1 MASIELNDASVE
13 IPIFNSR
20 GRSLKTTLI
29 RRVGGQVEADDRDVV
44 TVKALRKLN
53 LSLRPG
59 DRLGLIGHNG
69 AGKSTLLRVFAGS
82 YEPSTGQA
90 HIIGT
95 VSSLIDMEMGMD
107 PELTGA
113 DNIIQRG
120 VFLGMSL
127 KEARRAIPAIAE
139 FSELGPYLHLPMRTY
154 SSGMRMRLA
163 FATSTTRRPDIL
175 LFDEMIS
182 FGDAGFATR
191 AKARLDAM
199 MDNAKILVLA
209 SHDISSLETYCNRA
223 VLLEAGSI
231 VAEGSVSQVWK
242 RYIAGVAAVNV
253 PEQNDIAPIEPED
266 GIDPADASAVDVL
279 PADVPG

>member
-1 MASIELNDASVE
+1 MASIELVDASVE

-29 RRVGGQVEADDRDVV
+29 RRVGGQVETDDRDTV
-44 TVKALRKLN
+44 TVKALRRLN

-82 YEPSTGQA
+82 YEPSTGRADIQ
-90 HIIGT
+90 GT

-127 KEARRAIPAIAE
+127 KEARRAIPKIAE

-163 FATSTTRRPDIL
+163 FATSTTRHPDIL

-182 FGDAGFATR
+182 FGDASFATR

-209 SHDISSLETYCNRA
+209 SHDIASLKTYCNRA

-231 VAEGSVSQVWK
+231 LGEGTVDEVWN
-242 RYIAGVAAVNV
+242 RYIAGLERAADPPS
-253 PEQNDIAPIEPED
+253 PEAAAYDDDED
-266 GIDPADASAVDVL
+266 GSPEAQARDILSADL
-279 PADVPG
+279 PG

>member
-1 MASIELNDASVE
+1 VASIELVDASVE

-29 RRVGGQVEADDRDVV
+29 RRVGGQVETDGRDVV
-44 TVKALRKLN
+44 TVKALRRVT
-53 LSLRPG
+53 LSLKPG

-82 YEPSTGQA
+82 YEPSTGHA
-90 HIIGT
+90 DIHGT

-127 KEARRAIPAIAE
+127 KEARRAIPNVAA

-163 FATSTTRRPDIL
+163 FATSTTRHPDIL

-182 FGDAGFATR
+182 FGDASFANR

-199 MDNAKILVLA
+199 LDRAKILVLA
-209 SHDISSLETYCNRA
+209 SHDIESIRTYCNRA

-231 VAEGSVSQVWK
+231 VAEGTVDDVWTH
-242 RYIAGVAAVNV
+242 YADGVAQAARTAQTV
-253 PEQNDIAPIEPED
+253 EDTAGTETAPANLETQ
-266 GIDPADASAVDVL
+266 DVL
-279 PADVPG
+279 WPSLSD

>member
-1 MASIELNDASVE
+1 MASIELVDASVE

-29 RRVGGQVEADDRDVV
+29 RRVGGQVEANDRDVV
-44 TVKALRKLN
+44 TVKALRRIS
-53 LSLRPG
+53 LSLKPG
-59 DRLGLIGHNG
+59 DRLGLVGHNG

-82 YEPSTGQA
+82 YEPSAGRA
-90 HIIGT
+90 DIAGT

-107 PELTGA
+107 AELTGA

-127 KEARRAIPAIAE
+127 KEARRAIPKIAD

-163 FATSTTRRPDIL
+163 FATSTTRHPDIL

-209 SHDISSLETYCNRA
+209 SHDVGSLRSYCNRA
-223 VLLEAGSI
+223 VLLEAGTI
-231 VAEGSVSQVWK
+231 VAEGSVDDVWD
-242 RYIAGVAAVNV
+242 RYIRGVDETATPVVDTPEDEEVDEGDKPEFAA
-253 PEQNDIAPIEPED
+253 QDIA
-266 GIDPADASAVDVL
+266 S
-279 PADVPG
+279 ADVRA

>member
-1 MASIELNDASVE
+1 MASIELVDASVE

-29 RRVGGQVEADDRDVV
+29 RRVGGQVETDGREVV
-44 TVKALRKLN
+44 TVKALRHLN

-82 YEPSTGQA
+82 YEPSAGTA
-90 HIIGT
+90 DIHGT

-107 PELTGA
+107 GELTGA

-127 KEARRAIPAIAE
+127 KEARRAIPNIAE

-163 FATSTTRRPDIL
+163 FATSTTRHPDIL

-182 FGDAGFATR
+182 FGDAGFAAR
-191 AKARLDAM
+191 ARARLDGM
-199 MDNAKILVLA
+199 LDKAKILVLA
-209 SHDISSLETYCNRA
+209 SHDVESLKAYCNRA
-223 VLLEAGSI
+223 VLLEAGAI
-231 VAEGSVSQVWK
+231 VGEGTVADVWA
-242 RYIAGVAAVNV
+242 RYIDGVARN
-253 PEQNDIAPIEPED
+253 
-266 GIDPADASAVDVL
+266 ADANPQDTYDDDIDSPELQAADAMSADL
-279 PADVPG
+279 PG

>member
-1 MASIELNDASVE
+1 MASIELVDASVE

-29 RRVGGQVEADDRDVV
+29 RRVGGQVETDSNDTV
-44 TVKALRKLN
+44 TVKALRRLN

-82 YEPSTGQA
+82 YEPSAGYA
-90 HIIGT
+90 DIHGT

-127 KEARRAIPAIAE
+127 KEARHAIPQIAE

-163 FATSTTRRPDIL
+163 FATSTTRHPDIL

-199 MDNAKILVLA
+199 LDKAKILVLA
-209 SHDISSLETYCNRA
+209 SHDLSSLLSYCNRA
-223 VLLEAGSI
+223 VMLEAGAI
-231 VAEGSVSQVWK
+231 VAEGSVEQVWT
-242 RYIAGVAAVNV
+242 RYIDGVERAAQ
-253 PEQNDIAPIEPED
+253 PGPDEPELRSV
-266 GIDPADASAVDVL
+266 GPGVLEEIVPAHMA
-279 PADVPG
+279 G

>member
-1 MASIELNDASVE
+1 MASIELADASVE

-20 GRSLKTTLI
+20 GRSLKTTLV
-29 RRVGGQVEADDRDVV
+29 RRVGGQVEAGDNDVV
-44 TVKALRKLN
+44 SVKALRHVD
-53 LSLRPG
+53 LSLKPG
-59 DRLGLIGHNG
+59 DRLGLVGHNG

-82 YEPSTGQA
+82 YEPSTGRA
-90 HIIGT
+90 DIAGT

-163 FATSTTRRPDIL
+163 FATSTTRHPDIL

-182 FGDAGFATR
+182 FGDAGFAAR

-209 SHDISSLETYCNRA
+209 SHDIASLRSYCNRA

-231 VAEGSVSQVWK
+231 VAQGTVDEVWA
-242 RYIAGVAAVNV
+242 RYI
-253 PEQNDIAPIEPED
+253 D
-266 GIDPADASAVDVL
+266 GLEKVASADTAPVESYDELLDSTVL
-279 PADVPG
+279 AEQSIFAAEMPN

>member
-1 MASIELNDASVE
+1 MASIELVDASVE

-29 RRVGGQVEADDRDVV
+29 RRVGGQVEADGDGVV
-44 TVKALRKLN
+44 TVKALRQIN

-82 YEPSTGQA
+82 YEPSTGSA
-90 HIIGT
+90 DIHGT

-113 DNIIQRG
+113 ENIVQRG

-127 KEARRAIPAIAE
+127 KEARRAIPRIAE

-163 FATSTTRRPDIL
+163 FATSTTRHPDIL

-182 FGDAGFATR
+182 FGDAGFTAR
-191 AKARLDAM
+191 AKLRLDGM
-199 MDNAKILVLA
+199 LDNAKILVLA
-209 SHDISSLETYCNRA
+209 SHDLDSLQTYCNRA
-223 VLLEAGSI
+223 VLLEAGTI
-231 VAEGSVSQVWK
+231 VGEGSVEDVWQ
-242 RYIAGVAAVNV
+242 RYIDGVERASEATIAKAHGDGLDAGQPRMRDVLSDGVA
-253 PEQNDIAPIEPED
+253 Q
-266 GIDPADASAVDVL
+266 
-279 PADVPG
+279 

>member
-1 MASIELNDASVE
+1 MASIDLVDASVE

-29 RRVGGQVEADDRDVV
+29 RRVGGQVEADNDHV
-44 TVKALRKLN
+44 TVKALRHLD

-82 YEPSTGQA
+82 YEPSGGRA
-90 HIIGT
+90 EIRGT

-127 KEARRAIPAIAE
+127 KEARRAIPNVAE

-163 FATSTTRRPDIL
+163 FATSTTRHPDIL

-182 FGDAGFATR
+182 FGDAGFAAR

-199 MDNAKILVLA
+199 LDSAKILVLA
-209 SHDISSLETYCNRA
+209 SHDLGSLQTYCNRA
-223 VLLEAGSI
+223 VLLEAGAI
-231 VAEGSVSQVWK
+231 VGEGSVDGVWA
-242 RYIAGVAAVNV
+242 RYMDGVAQAAAAPQPDDAYDGDVEPV
-253 PEQNDIAPIEPED
+253 GLTPQDILSDSMAR
-266 GIDPADASAVDVL
+266 
-279 PADVPG
+279 

>member
-1 MASIELNDASVE
+1 MASIELVDASVE

-29 RRVGGQVEADDRDVV
+29 RRVGGQVETNDRDVV
-44 TVKALRKLN
+44 SVKALRRIN
-53 LSLRPG
+53 LSLKPG
-59 DRLGLIGHNG
+59 DRLGLVGHNG

-82 YEPSTGQA
+82 YEPSAGQA
-90 HIIGT
+90 DITGT

-127 KEARRAIPAIAE
+127 KEARRAIPQIAE

-163 FATSTTRRPDIL
+163 FATSTTRHPDIL

-182 FGDAGFATR
+182 FGDAAFASR

-209 SHDISSLETYCNRA
+209 SHDVGSLRAYCNRA
-223 VLLEAGSI
+223 VLLEAGALL
-231 VAEGSVSQVWK
+231 AEGSVDEVWE
-242 RYIAGVAAVNV
+242 RYIQGVDGATPLSA
-253 PEQNDIAPIEPED
+253 EPDEED
-266 GIDPADASAVDVL
+266 AVDSPELDAQEILSAHL
-279 PADVPG
+279 PG

>member
-1 MASIELNDASVE
+1 MASIELVDASVE

-29 RRVGGQVEADDRDVV
+29 RRVGGQVEANDRDLV
-44 TVKALRKLN
+44 TVKALRRVS
-53 LSLRPG
+53 LSLKPG

-82 YEPSTGQA
+82 YEPSAGRA
-90 HIIGT
+90 DIAGT

-127 KEARRAIPAIAE
+127 KEARRAIPKIAE

-163 FATSTTRRPDIL
+163 FATSTTRHPDIL

-182 FGDAGFATR
+182 FGDAGFANR
-191 AKARLDAM
+191 ARARLDAM

-209 SHDISSLETYCNRA
+209 SHDLGSLQTYCNRA
-223 VLLEAGSI
+223 VLLEAGTI
-231 VAEGSVSQVWK
+231 VAEGSVDDVWE
-242 RYIAGVAAVNV
+242 RYIRGVDETATPMVDMPDEEDDDAMDSPELAV
-253 PEQNDIAPIEPED
+253 ED
-266 GIDPADASAVDVL
+266 TLPADAR
-279 PADVPG
+279 G

>member
-1 MASIELNDASVE
+1 MASIDLVDASVE

-29 RRVGGQVEADDRDVV
+29 RRVGGQVEADGRDVV
-44 TVKALRKLN
+44 TVKALRRLN

-82 YEPSTGQA
+82 YEPSTGTA
-90 HIIGT
+90 DISGT

-120 VFLGMSL
+120 VFMGMSL
-127 KEARRAIPAIAE
+127 KEARRAIPNVAE

-163 FATSTTRRPDIL
+163 FATSTTRHPDIL

-182 FGDAGFATR
+182 FGDAGFAAR

-199 MDNAKILVLA
+199 LDSAKILVLA
-209 SHDISSLETYCNRA
+209 SHDVGSLQTYCNRA
-223 VLLEAGSI
+223 VLLEAGEI
-231 VAEGSVSQVWK
+231 VGEGTVDAVWA
-242 RYIAGVAAVNV
+242 RYIDGVA
-253 PEQNDIAPIEPED
+253 Q
-266 GIDPADASAVDVL
+266 ASAPL
-279 PADVPG
+279 PPNDDTDAPDDDAPDQDAGDRLSPSLAG